1 MWALVLAQQRQSMHA
16 DSNASLHIE
25 DAGSPDASIG
35 HTKRHLL
42 QRAYVPDGVYMPEQ
56 QDRPAIGDSG
66 KVRLHV
72 VAKRLSEMDLR
83 VRSVMFESR
92 REKVRKMID
101 GAFVTA
107 RGFDFNQR
115 LEVRDQQLLA
125 CASMGKRNHGCL

>member
-1 MWALVLAQQRQSMHA
+1 MRR
-16 DSNASLHIE
+16 
-25 DAGSPDASIG
+25 PDASIG

-115 LEVRDQQLLA
+115 LKVRDQQLLA
-125 CASMGKRNHGCL
+125 CASMGKRNHGCLELQLSLPLQIRHGSGEKL